1 MGGFAVWLTGI
12 PSSGKS
18 TIAKKL
24 KEKLETRGVG
34 VEVLESDEIRKHLTP
49 RPTYTEEERDA
60 FYSALTFIG
69 ELLVR
74 HGINVVFDATAHKRA
89 YRDEARRRIEKF
101 VEVYVKCPLD
111 EAMRRDPKG
120 LYRRSLKGEISSL
133 PGLQVPYE
141 EPLNPDVVVDTSK
154 LSPDEA
160 AEAIISK
167 LRERGLI

>member
-1 MGGFAVWLTGI
+1 MDGFAIWLTGI

-18 TIAKKL
+18 TIAKRL
-24 KEKLETRGVG
+24 KEKLKAHGID
-34 VEVLESDEIRKHLTP
+34 VEILESDEVRKRLTP

-69 ELLVR
+69 ELLVK
-74 HGINVVFDATAHKRA
+74 HGVNVVFDATAHKRA
-89 YRDEARRRIEKF
+89 YRDEARRRIRKF

-120 LYRRSLKGEISSL
+120 LYKKSLSGEISSL

-141 EPLNPDVVVDTSK
+141 EPLNPDVVIDTSK
-154 LSPDEA
+154 IGPDEA
-160 AEAIISK
+160 AETIVSK
-167 LRERGLI
+167 LKERGLI